1 MDANDRRRLL
11 LDRIDR
17 AFAGVEL
24 GDGVSLHETQVLDN
38 YGTAEERRAAREPDE
53 KHDWHRLIDDP
64 DLPTHLGIGY
74 GGLSF
79 LDAEGIRFHLPACLA
94 RVVRDPEGPRIG
106 DLTESLGYLLSR
118 PTDYDAERLALLNT
132 EQRACVR
139 DVLVYFREVMVMG
152 DDELDEAI
160 DGYWSRPAA
169 D

>member
-1 MDANDRRRLL
+1 MDDRQQRL

-24 GDGVSLHETQVLDN
+24 GDGVSLHETQAVDN

-64 DLPTHLGIGY
+64 DLPLYLGLGY

-79 LDAEGIRFHLPACLA
+79 LDAAGVRFHLPACLYRIVRGPDTD
-94 RVVRDPEGPRIG
+94 RVG
-106 DLTESLGYLLSR
+106 DMAESLCYLLTS
-118 PTDYDAERLALLNT
+118 PSDYNADRLALLND

-139 DVLVYFREVMVMG
+139 DVLFYFREAMVFDG
-152 DDELDEAI
+152 EELDRAL
-160 DGYWSRPAA
+160 DGYWSRPTEG
-169 D
+169 